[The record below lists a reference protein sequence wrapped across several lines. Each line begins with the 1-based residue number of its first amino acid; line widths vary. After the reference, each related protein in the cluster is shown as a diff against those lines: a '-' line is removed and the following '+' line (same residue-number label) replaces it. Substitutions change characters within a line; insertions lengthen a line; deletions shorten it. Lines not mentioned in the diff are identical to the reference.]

1 MKRFTFRLGRLLELR
16 EAAER
21 HQAAE
26 MGRAAGAEV
35 EQQKRVDASS
45 AHLLS
50 VRDQAAATQA
60 PTSAGMLGAY
70 RLAVEAADV
79 QVEAD
84 ARALERASE
93 DRQRESERF
102 TKARQERQ
110 VLERIRERRLTAWE
124 VDSARA
130 EQETND
136 EVASRRG
143 AGKAD
148 S

>member
-1 MKRFTFRLGRLLELR
+1 VKRFTFRLGRLLELR

-26 MGRAAGAEV
+26 MGRAAGAEA
-35 EQQKRVDASS
+35 EQRKRVDASA
-45 AHLLS
+45 AHLQS
-50 VRDQAAATQA
+50 VRDQASATEA
-60 PTSAGMLGAY
+60 PTAAGLFGSY
-70 RLAVEAADV
+70 RLAVDAADI

-84 ARALERASE
+84 ARALLRATE
-93 DRQRESERF
+93 DRQREADRF

-110 VLERIRERRLTAWE
+110 VLERIRARRLTAWE
-124 VDSARA
+124 IDAARA

-143 AGKAD
+143 AGRVEL
-148 S
+148 